1 MNQENKLYRI
11 SQLLSRFKEQV
22 TILNS
27 NGEFSINIHAEN
39 ILIKVLNEIYSC
51 NLQNVNY
58 EEGKT
63 YPSIDLRDKSKRIAI
78 QVTSTSDLKKIKHTL
93 SKFIENKLHKEYDK
107 LYIFIITQK
116 QSKYDQ
122 LKIDIVQNGVFKFKV
137 SDIIDRTDIYTELNS
152 QNDLD
157 KINKIC
163 VLLEKQF
170 SDNIPELKKWDLYCK
185 GLQEYDKYIENLYTF
200 LDIKGFS
207 PKVNNTLVKINLK
220 NIYVPLKLKLES
232 EFDVI
237 EKKSSKIEN
246 EIIYSIEDALKTFD
260 NLVVLGDPGSGKS
273 TVLKH
278 LAYNICTNR
287 TFSNQFEDYVPV
299 IIKGSEFADYV
310 SSTSKNLSEFIID
323 HFDKKYELLF
333 TQKLENNKLL
343 VLIDGIDEI
352 NQISLRHKVV
362 NKLNAF
368 IAQFPKIK
376 IIVSSR
382 IVGYKETRLNGFFN
396 HLQVAPFKKEQ
407 IQKFVKNWYLSIS
420 SSSDEDTNSALIKA
434 DQLYNSIKENQ
445 SVLKMASNPLL
456 ITIIALIYYKGN
468 ALPEKRASLYDIA
481 TSTFLENWVYQRDS
495 KKSSNFDKDL
505 LIEILAPISFHIHQ
519 NYTTGLIS
527 ESELKLKLTEEYKN
541 INPYLSSKE
550 TRQDVKD
557 IINFLR
563 EDAGFLFEKGLD
575 DNGESLFGFIH
586 QTFQEYFTAIEF
598 KTRWKE
604 DFFNK
609 NLDKYVF
616 DSNWIEVIKLTASIF
631 KLNDPS
637 RLGRQSTSTFIN
649 DILNVKD
656 SYPEIYRPLKVV
668 VQILKDNTEIEFN
681 IFTQII
687 DIIFKDILIL
697 SEYEGTDHYSS
708 NREVWTFSYF
718 IGELMDTKIYQSYII
733 ERTIKELTTN
743 DDTTPLQENLIGIL
757 IRVSYNTQVKK
768 ELIKILNSD
777 NNKLKQLIFN
787 HNRIST
793 LFKIIKTK
801 EFHSEIVEYVNSN
814 DFIRNYEGHLPTQ
827 YYFSFETNLK
837 DYLEEHPGKTDSVSI
852 NKFYESQILLSI
864 RLIKNDKIRKDYIN
878 YIVFS
883 IGMSGLKRLQEFYNI
898 IKKEYPK
905 ISLPKITR
913 EIEELKIFESYKLNE
928 YEVIEFK
935 SVKLFLKRDEP
946 SNVAFI
952 KNKSVQFFK
961 FPFNSIDLE
970 PYFKKDTKSFLKFLS
985 QVIPILGE
993 SNKKLTISTISDLL
1007 NYIKYSNTIH
1017 WNTDIKTSSNLNFA
1031 LSNIIRDKQVD
1042 NSIYNWIKNTNEFSY
1057 IKFEPNDSFN
1067 RDEFKINILASN
1079 LEIHDKLY
1087 LLNFVGEKPYYEDL
1101 IQPTI
1106 ESLKTEKSSEKRNE
1120 IKNILYQVL

>member
-11 SQLLSRFKEQV
+11 SQFLSRFKEQV

-63 YPSIDLRDKSKRIAI
+63 YPSIDLRDKTKRIAV
-78 QVTSTSDLKKIKHTL
+78 QVTSTSDLKKIKNTL
-93 SKFIENKLHKEYDK
+93 SKFIENKLENEYDK

-122 LKIDIVQNGVFKFKV
+122 SKIDIIQNGVFNFKI

-152 QNDLD
+152 QNDLE

-170 SDNIPELKKWDLYCK
+170 SDNKPELKKWDLYCK
-185 GLQEYDKYIENLYTF
+185 GLQEYDKYIENLYTY

-207 PKVNNTLVKINLK
+207 PKINNTLVKINLK

-237 EKKSSKIEN
+237 EKDSSKTEN

-287 TFSNQFEDYVPV
+287 TSSNQFEDYVPV

-333 TQKLENNKLL
+333 SEKLENNTLL

-407 IQKFVKNWYLSIS
+407 IQTFVKNWYLSIS
-420 SSSDEDTNSALIKA
+420 SSSDKDTNSALKKA
-434 DQLYNSIKENQ
+434 DELYNSIKENQ

-468 ALPEKRASLYDIA
+468 SLPEKRASLYDIA
-481 TSTFLENWVYQRDS
+481 TSTFLENWVNQRDS

-527 ESELKLKLTEEYKN
+527 ESELKLKLTEEYKK
-541 INPYLSSKE
+541 INPYLSTKE
-550 TRQDVKD
+550 TIQDIKD

-575 DNGESLFGFIH
+575 DNGESMFGFIH

-604 DFFNK
+604 GFFNK
-609 NLDKYVF
+609 NLDEFVF

-631 KLNDPS
+631 KLNEPS
-637 RLGRQSTSTFIN
+637 RLGRQYTSNFIN

-656 SYPEIYRPLKVV
+656 TYPEIYRPLKVV
-668 VQILKDNTEIEFN
+668 VQILKENTEIEFN

-687 DIIFKDILIL
+687 DTIFKDILSY
-697 SEYEGTDHYSS
+697 SEYEGTEHFNR

-718 IGELMDTKIYQSYII
+718 IGELMDTKIYQSYILD
-733 ERTIKELTTN
+733 RTIKELTTN
-743 DDTTPLQENLIGIL
+743 DDTTPLKENLISIL
-757 IRVSYNTQVKK
+757 IRVSNNPEVKK
-768 ELIKILNSD
+768 ELLKILNS
-777 NNKLKQLIFN
+777 NNDELKYLIFN
-787 HNRIST
+787 YNGISPS
-793 LFKIIKTK
+793 FKIIKTK
-801 EFHSEIVEYVNSN
+801 EFHSEIVKLINSD
-814 DFIRNYEGHLPTQ
+814 DFIKNYNGHLPTQ
-827 YYFSFETNLK
+827 YYFSFETNLN
-837 DYLEEHPGKTDSVSI
+837 DYLEEHPEKTDAVSI
-852 NKFYESQILLSI
+852 NNFYESQILLSI

-883 IGMSGLKRLQEFYNI
+883 IGMGGLERHQDFYNL

-905 ISLPKITR
+905 ISLPKITKK
-913 EIEELKIFESYKLNE
+913 IEELKVFESYKLDE
-928 YEVIEFK
+928 YEIIEFK
-935 SVKLFLKRDEP
+935 SVKLFLRNNEQ
-946 SNVAFI
+946 SNIAFI
-952 KNKSVQFFK
+952 KNKSVQFFN
-961 FPFNSIDLE
+961 FPFNLNDLE

-985 QVIPILGE
+985 QVIPVLNE
-993 SNKKLTISTISDLL
+993 TNKRLEISTISDLL
-1007 NYIKYSNTIH
+1007 NFIKYSKTLH
-1017 WNTDIKTSSNLNFA
+1017 WSTNIENSSNLNFA
-1031 LSNIIRDKQVD
+1031 LDNIIRNKQVD
-1042 NSIYNWIKNTNEFSY
+1042 HSIYNWIKNTREFSY
-1057 IKFEPNDSFN
+1057 RKFEPNNSFN
-1067 RDEFKINILASN
+1067 KDEFKINILASN
-1079 LEIHDKLY
+1079 LELHDKLY
-1087 LLNFVGEKPYYEDL
+1087 LLNFVGEKAYYLDL
-1101 IQPTI
+1101 IKPTI
-1106 ESLKTEKSSEKRNE
+1106 ESLKTEKSAEKRNE
-1120 IKNILYQVL
+1120 IKNILYKVL

>member
-1 MNQENKLYRI
+1 MYKYLWTLKNR
-11 SQLLSRFKEQV
+11 
-22 TILNS
+22 
-27 NGEFSINIHAEN
+27 H
-39 ILIKVLNEIYSC
+39 IKGRHS
-51 NLQNVNY
+51 
-58 EEGKT
+58 
-63 YPSIDLRDKSKRIAI
+63 RIAV
-78 QVTSTSDLKKIKHTL
+78 QVTSTSDLKKIKNTL
-93 SKFIENKLHKEYDK
+93 SKFIENKLENEYDK

-122 LKIDIVQNGVFKFKV
+122 SKIDIIQNGVFDFKV

-152 QNDLD
+152 QNDLE

-170 SDNIPELKKWDLYCK
+170 SDNKPELKKCDLYCK
-185 GLQEYDKYIENLYTF
+185 GLQEYDKYIENLYTY

-207 PKVNNTLVKINLK
+207 PKINNTLVKINLK

-237 EKKSSKIEN
+237 EKDSSKTEN

-278 LAYNICTNR
+278 LAYNICTKR
-287 TFSNQFEDYVPV
+287 TSSNQFEDYVPV

-333 TQKLENNKLL
+333 TEKLENNKLL

-407 IQKFVKNWYLSIS
+407 IQTFVKNWYLSIS
-420 SSSDEDTNSALIKA
+420 SSSDKDTNSALKKA
-434 DQLYNSIKENQ
+434 DELYNSIKENQ

-468 ALPEKRASLYDIA
+468 SLPEKRASLYDIA
-481 TSTFLENWVYQRDS
+481 TSTFLENWVNQRDS

-527 ESELKLKLTEEYKN
+527 ESELKLKLTEENKK
-541 INPYLSSKE
+541 INPYLSITE

-575 DNGESLFGFIH
+575 DNGESMFGFIH

-609 NLDKYVF
+609 NLDEFVF

-631 KLNDPS
+631 KLNEPS
-637 RLGRQSTSTFIN
+637 RLGRQYTSSFIN

-656 SYPEIYRPLKVV
+656 TYPEIYRPLKVV
-668 VQILKDNTEIEFN
+668 VQILKENTEIEFN

-687 DIIFKDILIL
+687 DTIFNDIL
-697 SEYEGTDHYSS
+697 SCSQFEGTEHYSR
-708 NREVWTFSYF
+708 NREVWIFSYF

-743 DDTTPLQENLIGIL
+743 DDTSSLQENLISIL
-757 IRVSYNTQVKK
+757 IRVSNNVKIKK
-768 ELIKILNSD
+768 ELLKILNSD
-777 NNKLKQLIFN
+777 NIKLKLLIFN
-787 HNRIST
+787 YST
-793 LFKIIKTK
+793 VSPTYEIIKTK
-801 EFHSEIVEYVNSN
+801 EFRSKIVEYVNSE
-814 DFIRNYEGHLPTQ
+814 DFIKNYDGHLPTQ
-827 YYFSFETNLK
+827 YHNSFEVSLK
-837 DYLEEHPGKTDSVSI
+837 DYLKENPEEIDPISV
-852 NKFYESQILLSI
+852 NKFYDSQIFLSI
-864 RLIKNDKIRKDYIN
+864 RLIENDKIRKDYIN

-883 IGMSGLKRLQEFYNI
+883 IGISNLKNLQDYYNN

-905 ISLPKITR
+905 INLPKIIKK
-913 EIEELKIFESYKLNE
+913 IEELKTFESYKLNK

-946 SNVAFI
+946 LNVAFI
-952 KNKSVQFFK
+952 KNKNVQFFK

-970 PYFKKDTKSFLKFLS
+970 PYFKKDTKSFLRFLS

-993 SNKKLTISTISDLL
+993 SNKKLIISTISDLL
-1007 NYIKYSNTIH
+1007 NFIKHSKTIH
-1017 WNTDIKTSSNLNFA
+1017 WSTNIEKSSNLNLA
-1031 LSNIIRDKQVD
+1031 LTNIVSDKQID
-1042 NSIYNWIKNTNEFSY
+1042 YSIYNWIKNTREFSY
-1057 IKFEPNDSFN
+1057 RKFEPNDSFN
-1067 RDEFKINILASN
+1067 RDEFKTNILASN
-1079 LEIHDKLY
+1079 LELHDKLY

-1106 ESLKTEKSSEKRNE
+1106 VSLKTEKSSEKRNE